1 MGNPEGVRQIADG
14 QGLDPEEAQR
24 LRCVQSILW
33 NGACIHHS
41 AIGKAAAAAFGEE
54 VVGECVD
61 AESVREA
68 MELMANGPKS

>member
-14 QGLDPEEAQR
+14 PAPDPEEVPQR
-24 LRCVQSILW
+24 RCVQSILW
-33 NGACIHHS
+33 NGVCIHHS